1 MADLSNPTGGGGFD
15 YVQAEPP
22 GDPVEGQEWYD
33 TDDDGAYVYDGS
45 TWVEQ
50 TVVDHSQLSGV
61 GANDHID
68 NLTDIPTRNHDDL
81 SGINSGDHHS
91 RYTDSEA
98 RSANYTVVATGSVT
112 KSKTQNHMY
121 QDGGRTDNSPATQF
135 VVEHPTGS
143 GDKYYVHTEAHGQTS
158 GILYETVYMSYKDS
172 NGDAVVNWEI
182 RRVDA

>member
-33 TDDDGAYVYDGS
+33 TDDDAAYVYDGAA
-45 TWVEQ
+45 WVEQ

-98 RSANYTVVATGSVT
+98 RSANY
-112 KSKTQNHMY
+112 
-121 QDGGRTDNSPATQF
+121 
-135 VVEHPTGS
+135 VVEASGEFTHTWDNPLSVYQQGLNNPTETDFRIADHNGNLKGS
-143 GDKYYVHTEAHGQTS
+143 IHLNQNPDSGVYVMCWS
-158 GILYETVYMSYKDS
+158 NWKDS
-172 NGDAVVNWEI
+172 DDGTRFLTWEL
-182 RRVDA
+182 RRML